1 MRVVVT
7 GGAGFIG
14 SHVVDALNNSGHE
27 VLVVDSLVTG
37 RAENVSAR
45 ADSRRIDV
53 RDGESVR
60 KVFADFRPEVVN
72 HHAAQTDVVRSMSD
86 PLYDADVNVMGS
98 LTVLQAAIEC
108 GARKMIF
115 ASTSAVYPDPEYLPV
130 DEAHPTRPQSAYGLT
145 KLAVENYLRLLTAP
159 GGLSYTIFRYGNVFG
174 PRQSGSEESGV
185 ISIFCR
191 QLSTGVRPTIFGDG
205 TKTRDYVYVED
216 IAAANVLALGPEGDG
231 ETFNL
236 ARGIEVSDFEIFSGV
251 KRAFGAKADAVAPI
265 FGTKR
270 PGEVDRACLSAQKA
284 ERLLGWRPRVG
295 LEEGIR
301 RTARHF
307 LDSIVRTS

>member
-14 SHVVDALNNSGHE
+14 SHIVDALNANGYD

-37 RAENVSAR
+37 RAENVLPP
-45 ADSRRIDV
+45 ADLRRIDI

-60 KVFADFRPEVVN
+60 AVLAEFRPEVVN
-72 HHAAQTDVVRSMSD
+72 HHAAQTDVIRSMSD
-86 PLYDADVNVMGS
+86 PIYDADVNVIGS
-98 LTVLQAAIEC
+98 LNVLRAAIEC
-108 GARKMIF
+108 GARKFIF
-115 ASTSAVYPDPEYLPV
+115 ASTSAVYPDPQYLPV
-130 DEAHPTRPQSAYGLT
+130 DEAHPTRPESAYGLT
-145 KLAVENYLRLLTAP
+145 KLAVENYLRLLS
-159 GGLSYTIFRYGNVFG
+159 GSHGLSYTIFRYGNVFG

-191 QLSTGVRPTIFGDG
+191 QLSTGIRPTIFGDG

-216 IAAANVLALGPEGDG
+216 IASANVLVLGAAGDG

-236 ARGIEVSDFEIFSGV
+236 ARSIEVSDFEIFSGV
-251 KRAFGAKADAVAPI
+251 KTAFGARAEAVAPV
-265 FGTKR
+265 FGAKR
-270 PGEVDRACLSAQKA
+270 PGEVDRVCLSADKA
-284 ERLLGWRPRVG
+284 ARLLGWRPRVG

-307 LDSIVRTS
+307 LDSAVGTS